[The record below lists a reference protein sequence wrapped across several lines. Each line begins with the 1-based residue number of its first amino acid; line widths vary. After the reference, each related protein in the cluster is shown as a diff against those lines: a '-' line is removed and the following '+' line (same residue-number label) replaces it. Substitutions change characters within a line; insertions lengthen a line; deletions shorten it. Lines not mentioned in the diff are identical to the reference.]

1 MGKPTLTWSTS
12 SGVLFNNT
20 FVADTSPP
28 ASDLEGNPI
37 PGIPITN
44 YQRTRQYTSY
54 DVTTPGTGG
63 DPPSTQTLYHT
74 DYTSTNPSNNNL
86 IAIKGGV
93 YEKAEFITSQ
103 SGASAKPTTGND
115 IHANNVVF
123 VDTGSTSPL
132 VFGPVISY

>member
-44 YQRTRQYTSY
+44 YQRTRIYSPYTH
-54 DVTTPGTGG
+54 TTPGTGG
-63 DPPSTQTLYHT
+63 PSPSPPSTETRYNT
-74 DYTSTNPSNNNL
+74 D
-86 IAIKGGV
+86 
-93 YEKAEFITSQ
+93 
-103 SGASAKPTTGND
+103 
-115 IHANNVVF
+115 
-123 VDTGSTSPL
+123 
-132 VFGPVISY
+132 